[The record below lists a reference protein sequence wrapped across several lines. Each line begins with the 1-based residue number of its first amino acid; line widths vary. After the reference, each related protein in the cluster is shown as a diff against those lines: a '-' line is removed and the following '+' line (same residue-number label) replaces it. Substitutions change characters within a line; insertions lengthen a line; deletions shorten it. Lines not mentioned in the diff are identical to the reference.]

1 MAAPR
6 LARPLRLASYNARTF
21 ARFSSSQAGPA
32 PTSNALRTGAY
43 ATALALGAGLF
54 GVYYFDAR
62 SSIHR
67 YVVPPLVRALFDPET
82 GHRLAVQ
89 GLRLGLGPTDREP
102 DDARLAVEASLWGQ
116 ALKNPVGLAAGFDK
130 DGEAIDGLLDL
141 GFCWV
146 EIGSVTPRPQPGNPR
161 PRFFHLTE
169 DEAVIN
175 RYGFPSQ
182 GHASVLARLRARVPT
197 FLLPEQDTAA
207 FRPGTLLAVN
217 LGKNKDSPVEAVDDF
232 VAGVRAFGTSADV
245 LVVNVSSPNT
255 PGLRGLQERGLL
267 EQLLSSVSDA
277 RKKLP
282 ASDFVPKGPKLL
294 LKISPDLTP
303 AQITDIAS
311 VVRTSHVDGVI
322 VSNTTIQRP
331 KGLHDPKHDEAGGL
345 SGPPLKPIAL
355 AALRTLRSQLPAEIP
370 IIGCGGIASGKDALD
385 YAREGATLVQLYT
398 AFGYDG
404 VGTIRRIKDEITAE
418 LAKEGRTWMDVV
430 REAVLEKSWVPPV
443 PAPKVKHA
451 NTEAGMLI
459 EEAEEL
465 KKMLEEL
472 EARLVPS

>member
-1 MAAPR
+1 MAVPR
-6 LARPLRLASYNARTF
+6 LARPLRLAGSGARQYAF
-21 ARFSSSQAGPA
+21 ARHASTQAAPA
-32 PTSNALRTGAY
+32 SNALRTGAY
-43 ATALALGAGLF
+43 ATAIALGAGLF

-62 SSIHR
+62 SSIHQ
-67 YVVPPLVRALFDPET
+67 YVIPPLVRTLFDPET
-82 GHRLAVQ
+82 GHKLAVQ
-89 GLRLGLGPTDREP
+89 GLRLGLGPKDREP
-102 DDARLAVEASLWGQ
+102 DDERLAVEASLWGQ
-116 ALKNPVGLAAGFDK
+116 VLKNPVGLAAGFDK

-161 PRFFHLTE
+161 PRFFHLPE
-169 DEAVIN
+169 DSAVIN

-182 GHASVLARLRARVPT
+182 GHASVLARLRARIPT
-197 FLLPEQDTAA
+197 FLLPEQQESAA

-217 LGKNKDSPVEAVDDF
+217 LGKNKDSPQEAVDDF

-255 PGLRGLQERGLL
+255 PGLRGLQERDLL
-267 EQLLSSVSDA
+267 EKLLSGVSAA

-282 ASDFVPKGPKLL
+282 ASDLVPKGPKLL
-294 LKISPDLTP
+294 LKISPDLTSEQIKDV
-303 AQITDIAS
+303 AQ

-331 KGLHDPKHDEAGGL
+331 KGLRDPKRDEAGGL

-355 AALRTLRSQLPAEIP
+355 AALRTLRAQLPAEIP
-370 IIGCGGIASGKDALD
+370 IIGCGGIASGADALE
-385 YAREGATLVQLYT
+385 YAREGAAMVQLYT

-404 VGTIRRIKDEITAE
+404 VGTVRRIKDEITE
-418 LAKEGRTWMDVV
+418 LLAKEGRTWMSVV
-430 REAVLEKSWVPPV
+430 REAVAEKSWVPP
-443 PAPKVKHA
+443 APKPRAKHA
-451 NTEAGMLI
+451 DTEAGMLI

-465 KKMLEEL
+465 KRMLEEL
-472 EARLVPS
+472 EARLG